1 VVEEAISSLGVQGD
15 AYRLAL
21 SAWSAIPNT
30 IACLFVVFF
39 GVCMLVKL
47 FGPEKSFKPA
57 LAVLP
62 FCLFTSCV
70 YLVPY
75 VISAVYLGPE
85 FPALFAAIVTLPII
99 IAAIH
104 HKVLIPKT
112 IWSFKP
118 KESWD
123 DSWKA
128 RTEITINT
136 STKMS
141 LLRAWMPYIIIPII
155 LVLTRLPFLP
165 LKGLMTSP
173 AMTFTIPTLFGIEG
187 LTYSWKIINNPG
199 LIPFIFVVFIAFFIH
214 HVTRSDQK
222 KIFIETFRQ
231 LSGAAI
237 ALLFGFALV
246 QLYRFS
252 NFNSSGMDSM
262 LIIMAQGVA
271 GVAGSLYFVVS
282 PFIGILGSFISGSA
296 TVSNI
301 LFSSLQFE
309 TAFMLGLPTILII
322 ALQSMGS
329 AVGNMICVNN
339 IVAACATCGTIGSEG
354 KLLRTNIVPCLI
366 YTCIVTCIVG
376 LLIVLGYDPL
386 NALIDG
392 GSG

>member
-1 VVEEAISSLGVQGD
+1 
-15 AYRLAL
+15 
-21 SAWSAIPNT
+21 
-30 IACLFVVFF
+30 
-39 GVCMLVKL
+39 
-47 FGPEKSFKPA
+47 
-57 LAVLP
+57 
-62 FCLFTSCV
+62 
-70 YLVPY
+70 
-75 VISAVYLGPE
+75 
-85 FPALFAAIVTLPII
+85 
-99 IAAIH
+99 
-104 HKVLIPKT
+104 
-112 IWSFKP
+112 
-118 KESWD
+118 
-123 DSWKA
+123 
-128 RTEITINT
+128 
-136 STKMS
+136 
-141 LLRAWMPYIIIPII
+141 
-155 LVLTRLPFLP
+155 
-165 LKGLMTSP
+165 MTSP